1 MLLGAGFLLG
11 VDTLA
16 RTAARIEIPLGVLT
30 AFVGTPLFLGSSCGR
45 ACLAMTSSKRATS
58 RSAIRDIGR
67 PRVSMSVSAGEVVCL
82 LGPNGGGKTTLFKT
96 LLGLLRAQEGTS
108 CSTAPTWRSRAA
120 RHRARVS
127 YVPQAHEGY
136 FPFTVRGRRTD
147 GTHRARRSLRDA
159 FEARRGTRQD
169 ALGLVGIAHLAQ
181 AIYTRISGGER
192 QLTLIARA
200 LAQDARLMVL
210 DEPTASLDFGNQ
222 VRVID
227 RVLGLAERGMGILL
241 STHNPDH
248 ALVCADRVLLLHGG
262 GIARGV
268 PDRVITPSN
277 LRTLYGVEVD
287 VTTLGDGRRTLC
299 VPHVGRTAPPPA

>member
-1 MLLGAGFLLG
+1 MSGGDAMKLEASDLAFGYPGHPVGRG
-11 VDTLA
+11 VT
-16 RTAARIEIPLGVLT
+16 
-30 AFVGTPLFLGSSCGR
+30 
-45 ACLAMTSSKRATS
+45 MN
-58 RSAIRDIGR
+58 
-67 PRVSMSVSAGEVVCL
+67 VSAGEVVCL

-96 LLGLLRAQEGTS
+96 LLGLLRPQAGRVTLDGADMADL
-108 CSTAPTWRSRAA
+108 APRDVARA
-120 RHRARVS
+120 VS

-136 FPFTVRGRRTD
+136 FPFTVGDVVLMGRTAHVGLFATPAKHD
-147 GTHRARRSLRDA
+147 VERAA
-159 FEARRGTRQD
+159 D
-169 ALGLVGIAHLAQ
+169 ALALVGIAHLAES
-181 AIYTRISGGER
+181 IYTRISGGER

-227 RVLGLAERGMGILL
+227 RVLGLAGHGMGILL

-262 GIARGV
+262 GIFAEG
-268 PDRVITPSN
+268 PPAQAITAAN

-287 VTTLGDGRRTLC
+287 VTSFGDAESRRTLC
-299 VPHVGRTAPPPA
+299 VPHVGRTAPPL